1 MFAKIIAVFNSEIVF
16 GIVTGVITS
25 ILATALISLAKGMLY
40 AHRFIKNCTNNSFT
54 VEGLWQAKT
63 EGNDNNGDP
72 LVAYELVDIFLKGK
86 ILNARIYQAVY
97 KGDENIRFHCYNGMG
112 YYRNGSLVL
121 AYEENEKSSNFIGT
135 YNLSV
140 THLYN
145 HITTY
150 EGKYNEI
157 CKEKWVSRKYT
168 LVRLNLPKFEVF
180 RFRHSSQK
188 YKQWFMRRP
197 EFQNECKKA
206 LH

>member
-1 MFAKIIAVFNSEIVF
+1 M
-16 GIVTGVITS
+16 
-25 ILATALISLAKGMLY
+25 
-40 AHRFIKNCTNNSFT
+40 
-54 VEGLWQAKT
+54 
-63 EGNDNNGDP
+63 
-72 LVAYELVDIFLKGK
+72 AYELVDIFLKGK

-112 YYRNGSLVL
+112 CYRNGSLVL

-188 YKQWFMRRP
+188 YKQCFMRRP